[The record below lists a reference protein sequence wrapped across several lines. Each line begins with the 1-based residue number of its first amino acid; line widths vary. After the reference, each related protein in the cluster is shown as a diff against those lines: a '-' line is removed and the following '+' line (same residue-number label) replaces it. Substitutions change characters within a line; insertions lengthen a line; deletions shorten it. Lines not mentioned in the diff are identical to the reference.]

1 MILSKIKQYL
11 LREIKWISLL
21 NHYKIVWF
29 KKIFIFISSF
39 FVISFLIWDI
49 TFAADATTTTAADAA
64 ATFAQRFWEILKWVS
79 VLLWLMTYLATLFL
93 SPEWINGS
101 LFWMSTKFKEVW
113 IMVSN
118 IVYFVFAF
126 ILIWIAFMNIIGKN
140 ANQYQLKQA
149 LPKFIVWVI
158 IVPFSWFF
166 VQLILSISSLLTVS
180 ALTLPSNSFPEYE
193 SILWQIT
200 IPTEC
205 VINVKSIWKWSW
217 EWEWKTTDLVDCS
230 HSVKKPL
237 STVVS
242 WWNINNSIFWIISMY
257 TYGLTGFENSDNIFL
272 SESSKFTSIAD
283 VAIKII
289 FDWLFIIIYAIL
301 MIALWMVLMI
311 RWIYIWIYTMM
322 SPIFWLMYFFD
333 KKDWGDWF
341 FAKFNI
347 KEFIALAMVPVYTM
361 LALSFGLLFMYVVWE
376 WITWWARQWEISGQS
391 VTVKTVDD
399 WWTISI
405 WLFTLKIVW
414 AVSWSNDDNF
424 WFLKKIWNEW
434 LWVVWS
440 LILKL
445 FGIVVLW
452 WTVMAAMRSSDIT
465 KAIVEPLHQFGTK
478 VWGIMTSAPWN
489 MPIFGGQSMK
499 SMWNIANAAEQS
511 VTKMNTDRSQSFLDK
526 HHLFWW
532 SNSSK
537 EFRELES
544 SIKSTNWDANRQ
556 VAAMHKIFH
565 AADWN
570 TKLLYTDP
578 EAQKRLFEL
587 AQQMKIK
594 LPDSIKKSTDINSSS
609 QLEKLMNAIESS
621 NPAMFKNVIWSASG
635 WNIRITDIESE
646 VIKRKTSTWSSP
658 NWNIWKPV
666 LNQQWVND
674 VIDFNWSKPKV
685 ETSDWKVT
693 KLLWAVDDLARYIA
707 QNNLNTESLNELI
720 TSLNLSDSAVKEL
733 KVYFKEDKW
742 KIVYDSTWKWWVD
755 VRKFAKEHDTNDDDI
770 SN

>member
-140 ANQYQLKQA
+140 ADQYQLKQA

-489 MPIFGGQSMK
+489 MPIFGGQSMSSMSTAAWTVSSAITTAQNQRGTKLWQKFSWWTQITKDYQDVKALTWNSVDSHLSNVKATIAKHSFDDLVDNSAWIDALTTHLSRLANSDWFKNKDMALKLIKDIREKWVWNANLVSENLAKLDADAISGNMSIMGWTENIVKAKVKDNFWKNADTTK
-499 SMWNIANAAEQS
+499 SKASVEIKVSEAETWNAIKIDVWGSSYTIARDSDNRTTNDVDRKQLIKQIVSALNKWISIEEINDKILDNFS
-511 VTKMNTDRSQSFLDK
+511 DSTDVIKNNWLYYNKDTKKYRST
-526 HHLFWW
+526 
-532 SNSSK
+532 
-537 EFRELES
+537 E
-544 SIKSTNWDANRQ
+544 
-556 VAAMHKIFH
+556 
-565 AADWN
+565 ADW
-570 TKLLYTDP
+570 
-578 EAQKRLFEL
+578 FE
-587 AQQMKIK
+587 
-594 LPDSIKKSTDINSSS
+594 
-609 QLEKLMNAIESS
+609 
-621 NPAMFKNVIWSASG
+621 
-635 WNIRITDIESE
+635 
-646 VIKRKTSTWSSP
+646 
-658 NWNIWKPV
+658 
-666 LNQQWVND
+666 
-674 VIDFNWSKPKV
+674 KV
-685 ETSDWKVT
+685 ES
-693 KLLWAVDDLARYIA
+693 I
-707 QNNLNTESLNELI
+707 QTEN
-720 TSLNLSDSAVKEL
+720 
-733 KVYFKEDKW
+733 
-742 KIVYDSTWKWWVD
+742 
-755 VRKFAKEHDTNDDDI
+755 
-770 SN
+770 